1 MEDASDVSFQGWL
14 YTWPF
19 KWRRPKCMADLND
32 LLQKIVHCLGW
43 EYNGTCTLP
52 EANSSHLKTFLG
64 VCSKKV
70 YWDIKKKALL
80 DFQKSFV
87 ALDPGVTDVD
97 NEQSTPVF
105 HAALQDDSACC
116 HHQLRREPATFRPAA
131 RASTT
136 WRPQVSSDQMWSVG
150 SLVCAGLY
158 IKLIETS
165 RRDKNPYCERSRISC
180 SLTGLWTLLKWKEGL
195 RAPIVLGWNFGW
207 WNPTR
212 RIMKSPMK
220 CNSSY
225 SPTRKSERGQW
236 YFFWFKLGCCCPIR

>member
-1 MEDASDVSFQGWL
+1 MEKAKTYSS
-14 YTWPF
+14 
-19 KWRRPKCMADLND
+19 LNA
-32 LLQKIVHCLGW
+32 LPQKIVHCLDW
-43 EYNGTCTLP
+43 EYNGACTLR

-97 NEQSTPVF
+97 NEQSPPVF

-136 WRPQVSSDQMWSVG
+136 WRPQVSSDQMWSG
-150 SLVCAGLY
+150 K
-158 IKLIETS
+158 IT
-165 RRDKNPYCERSRISC
+165 
-180 SLTGLWTLLKWKEGL
+180 TW
-195 RAPIVLGWNFGW
+195 
-207 WNPTR
+207 
-212 RIMKSPMK
+212 
-220 CNSSY
+220 
-225 SPTRKSERGQW
+225 
-236 YFFWFKLGCCCPIR
+236 

>member
-52 EANSSHLKTFLG
+52 EANSSHLNTFLG

-70 YWDIKKKALL
+70 YWDIKKKALQ

-87 ALDPGVTDVD
+87 ALDPAVADVD
-97 NEQSTPVF
+97 NEQSPPVF

-136 WRPQVSSDQMWSVG
+136 WRPQLSSHQMWSVG
-150 SLVCAGLY
+150 SLV
-158 IKLIETS
+158 
-165 RRDKNPYCERSRISC
+165 
-180 SLTGLWTLLKWKEGL
+180 
-195 RAPIVLGWNFGW
+195 VLVY
-207 WNPTR
+207 T
-212 RIMKSPMK
+212 
-220 CNSSY
+220 
-225 SPTRKSERGQW
+225 
-236 YFFWFKLGCCCPIR
+236 